1 MKRILVVYMLIF
13 LCVLSPYAQTNALIE
28 QMQKERAAIEQ
39 QISESEKLLAGTEG
53 DIATQ
58 VANLNTISALLK
70 ERKKLLEQT
79 KKDIRSLNAQTLK
92 LETEI
97 KQLQSEYD
105 ECSDRYADACRFYQH
120 QQVSFN
126 PITFLFS
133 SSTFKQLT
141 RRMRYIGEYSSSLES
156 LAVEIKEKQD
166 TLKSKKAQVELARE
180 EKLILQK
187 EQQKNEAAVAA
198 EEKSQRAIVNK
209 LKSKRTALKKEI
221 QSQQKKIT
229 ELNKEI
235 DRQIQLAIKE
245 QQKETQTGGT
255 LKVEEDIKLT
265 GSFESNKGKLPIPIT
280 GSYLIVGNY
289 GVQNVAGMKDVKINN
304 LGIDIQG
311 TEGSQARVIFNGV
324 VTTVFQQGKGQI
336 GVLVRHGKYISVYCN
351 LSEIAVKKGDE
362 LKTGDIIGNIHKS
375 DNGQRILH
383 FQLHKETAKL
393 NPMDWLRR

>member
-1 MKRILVVYMLIF
+1 MKRILVVYMLIS

-105 ECSDRYADACRFYQH
+105 ECSNRYADACRFYQH

-245 QQKETQTGGT
+245 QQKESQTGGT

>member
-1 MKRILVVYMLIF
+1 MKRILVVYMLIS

-166 TLKSKKAQVELARE
+166 TLKSKKAQIELARE

-209 LKSKRTALKKEI
+209 LKSKRSALKKEI

>member
-13 LCVLSPYAQTNALIE
+13 LCVVSYAQTNALIE

-166 TLKSKKAQVELARE
+166 TLKSKKAQIELARE

-209 LKSKRTALKKEI
+209 LKSKRSALKKEI

>member
-1 MKRILVVYMLIF
+1 MKRILVVYMLIS

-105 ECSDRYADACRFYQH
+105 ECSNRYADACRFYQH

-209 LKSKRTALKKEI
+209 LKSKRTALKREI

-245 QQKETQTGGT
+245 QQKETQTGGAI
-255 LKVEEDIKLT
+255 KVEEDIKLT

>member
-1 MKRILVVYMLIF
+1 MKKILVVYMLIS
-13 LCVLSPYAQTNALIE
+13 LCVLSSYAQTNALIE

-53 DIATQ
+53 DIAAQ

-280 GSYLIVGNY
+280 GSYLIVCNY

>member
-1 MKRILVVYMLIF
+1 MKRILVVYMLIS
-13 LCVLSPYAQTNALIE
+13 LCVVSYAQTNALIE

-105 ECSDRYADACRFYQH
+105 ECSNRYADACRFYQH

-126 PITFLFS
+126 PVTFLFS

-166 TLKSKKAQVELARE
+166 TLKSKKAQIELARE

-209 LKSKRTALKKEI
+209 LKSKRTALKREI

-245 QQKETQTGGT
+245 QQKETQTGGAI
-255 LKVEEDIKLT
+255 KVEEDIKLT

>member
-1 MKRILVVYMLIF
+1 MKRILVVYMLIS

-105 ECSDRYADACRFYQH
+105 ECSNRYADACRFYQH

-166 TLKSKKAQVELARE
+166 TLKSKKAQIELARE

-209 LKSKRTALKKEI
+209 LKSKRSALKKEI

-245 QQKETQTGGT
+245 QQKETQTGGA

>member
-1 MKRILVVYMLIF
+1 MKRILVVYMLIS

-105 ECSDRYADACRFYQH
+105 ECSNRYADACRFYQN

-166 TLKSKKAQVELARE
+166 TLKSKKAQIELARE

-209 LKSKRTALKKEI
+209 LKSKRSALKKEI

-245 QQKETQTGGT
+245 QQKETQTGGA

>member
-1 MKRILVVYMLIF
+1 MKKILVVYMLIS

-166 TLKSKKAQVELARE
+166 TLKSKKAQIELARE

-209 LKSKRTALKKEI
+209 LKSKRSALKKEI

>member
-1 MKRILVVYMLIF
+1 MKKILVVYMLIS

>member
-1 MKRILVVYMLIF
+1 MKRILVVYMLIS

-79 KKDIRSLNAQTLK
+79 KKDSRSLNAQTLK

-105 ECSDRYADACRFYQH
+105 ECSNRYADACRFYQH

-209 LKSKRTALKKEI
+209 LKSKRTALKREI

-245 QQKETQTGGT
+245 QQKETQTGGAI
-255 LKVEEDIKLT
+255 KVEEDIKLT

-311 TEGSQARVIFNGV
+311 AEGSQARVIFNGV

>member
-1 MKRILVVYMLIF
+1 MKRILVVYMLIS
-13 LCVLSPYAQTNALIE
+13 LCVVSYAQTNALIE

-79 KKDIRSLNAQTLK
+79 KKDIRSLNVQTLK

-105 ECSDRYADACRFYQH
+105 ECSNRYADACRFYQH

-166 TLKSKKAQVELARE
+166 TLKSKKAQIELARE

-209 LKSKRTALKKEI
+209 LKSKRTALKREI

-245 QQKETQTGGT
+245 QQKETQTGGAI
-255 LKVEEDIKLT
+255 KVEEDIKLT

>member
-1 MKRILVVYMLIF
+1 MKKILVVYMLIS

-53 DIATQ
+53 DIAAQ
-58 VANLNTISALLK
+58 VANLNTILALLK

>member
-1 MKRILVVYMLIF
+1 MKRILVVYMLIS
-13 LCVLSPYAQTNALIE
+13 LCVVSYAQTNALIE

-105 ECSDRYADACRFYQH
+105 ECSNRYADACRFYQH

-126 PITFLFS
+126 PVTFLFS

-166 TLKSKKAQVELARE
+166 TLKSKKAQIELARE

-209 LKSKRTALKKEI
+209 LKSKRTALKREI

-245 QQKETQTGGT
+245 QQKETQTGGA

>member
-1 MKRILVVYMLIF
+1 MKKILVVYMLIS

-53 DIATQ
+53 DIAAQ

-97 KQLQSEYD
+97 KQLQSEFD

-166 TLKSKKAQVELARE
+166 TLKSKKAQIELARE

>member
-1 MKRILVVYMLIF
+1 MKRILVVYMLIS
-13 LCVLSPYAQTNALIE
+13 LCVVSYAQTNALIE

-105 ECSDRYADACRFYQH
+105 ECSNRYADACRFYQH

-166 TLKSKKAQVELARE
+166 TLKSKKAQIELARE

-209 LKSKRTALKKEI
+209 LKSKRAALKREI

-245 QQKETQTGGT
+245 QQKETQTGGAI
-255 LKVEEDIKLT
+255 KVEEDIKLT

>member
-1 MKRILVVYMLIF
+1 MKKILVVYMLIS

-53 DIATQ
+53 DIAAQ

-105 ECSDRYADACRFYQH
+105 ECSNRYADACRFYQH

-166 TLKSKKAQVELARE
+166 TLKSKKAQIELARE

-336 GVLVRHGKYISVYCN
+336 GVLVRHGKFISVYCN

>member
-1 MKRILVVYMLIF
+1 MKRILVVYMLIS
-13 LCVLSPYAQTNALIE
+13 LCVVSYAQTNALIE

-105 ECSDRYADACRFYQH
+105 ECSNRYADACRFYQH

-166 TLKSKKAQVELARE
+166 TLKSKKAQIELARE

-245 QQKETQTGGT
+245 QQKETQTGGAI
-255 LKVEEDIKLT
+255 KVEEDIKLT

>member
-1 MKRILVVYMLIF
+1 MKRILVVYMLIS

-105 ECSDRYADACRFYQH
+105 ECSNRYADACRFYQH

-209 LKSKRTALKKEI
+209 LKSKRTALKREI

-245 QQKETQTGGT
+245 QQKETQTGGAI
-255 LKVEEDIKLT
+255 KVEEDIKLT

-311 TEGSQARVIFNGV
+311 AEGSQARVIFNGV

>member
-1 MKRILVVYMLIF
+1 MKKILVVYMLIS
-13 LCVLSPYAQTNALIE
+13 LCVLSSYAQTNALIE

-53 DIATQ
+53 DIAAQ

-166 TLKSKKAQVELARE
+166 TLKSKKAQIELARE

>member
-1 MKRILVVYMLIF
+1 MKRILVVYMLIS
-13 LCVLSPYAQTNALIE
+13 LCVVSPYAQTNALIE

-166 TLKSKKAQVELARE
+166 ALKSKKAQIELARE

-209 LKSKRTALKKEI
+209 LKSKRTALKREI

-245 QQKETQTGGT
+245 QQKETQTGGA

>member
-1 MKRILVVYMLIF
+1 MKRILIVYILIS
-13 LCVLSPYAQTNALIE
+13 LCVVSYAQTNALIE

-166 TLKSKKAQVELARE
+166 TLKSKKAQIELARE

-393 NPMDWLRR
+393 NPTDWLRR

>member
-1 MKRILVVYMLIF
+1 MKRILVVYMLIS
-13 LCVLSPYAQTNALIE
+13 LCVVSYAQTNALIE

-166 TLKSKKAQVELARE
+166 TLKSKKAQIELARE

-209 LKSKRTALKKEI
+209 LKSKRSALKKEI

>member
-1 MKRILVVYMLIF
+1 MKRILVVYMLIS
-13 LCVLSPYAQTNALIE
+13 LCVVSPYAQTNALIE

-105 ECSDRYADACRFYQH
+105 ECSNRYADACRFYQH

-166 TLKSKKAQVELARE
+166 TLKSKKVQIELARE

-209 LKSKRTALKKEI
+209 LKSKRTALKREI

-245 QQKETQTGGT
+245 QQKETQTGGAI
-255 LKVEEDIKLT
+255 KVEEDIKLT

>member
-1 MKRILVVYMLIF
+1 MLIS

-53 DIATQ
+53 DIAAQ

>member
-1 MKRILVVYMLIF
+1 MKRILVVYMLIS

-105 ECSDRYADACRFYQH
+105 ECSNRYADACRFYQH

-166 TLKSKKAQVELARE
+166 TLKSKKAQIELARE

-209 LKSKRTALKKEI
+209 LKSKRTALKREI

-245 QQKETQTGGT
+245 QQKETQTSGAI
-255 LKVEEDIKLT
+255 KVEEDIKLT

>member
-1 MKRILVVYMLIF
+1 MKRILVVYMLIS
-13 LCVLSPYAQTNALIE
+13 LCVVSPYAQTNALIE

-53 DIATQ
+53 DIAAQ

-166 TLKSKKAQVELARE
+166 TLKSKKAQIELARE

>member
-1 MKRILVVYMLIF
+1 MKRILVVYMLIS
-13 LCVLSPYAQTNALIE
+13 LCVVSYAQTNALIE

-105 ECSDRYADACRFYQH
+105 ECSNRYADACRFYQH

-166 TLKSKKAQVELARE
+166 TLKSKKAQIELARE

-209 LKSKRTALKKEI
+209 LKSKRTALKREI

-245 QQKETQTGGT
+245 QQKETQTGGAI
-255 LKVEEDIKLT
+255 KVEEDIKLT

>member
-1 MKRILVVYMLIF
+1 MKKILVVYMLIS

-53 DIATQ
+53 DIAAQ

-166 TLKSKKAQVELARE
+166 TLKSKKAQIELARE

-362 LKTGDIIGNIHKS
+362 LKTGDIIGNIHES

>member
-1 MKRILVVYMLIF
+1 MKKILVVYMLIS

-105 ECSDRYADACRFYQH
+105 ECSNRYADACRFYQH

-166 TLKSKKAQVELARE
+166 ALKSKKAQIELARE

-209 LKSKRTALKKEI
+209 LKSKRTALKREI

-245 QQKETQTGGT
+245 QQKETQTGGA
-255 LKVEEDIKLT
+255 LKVEEEIKLT

>member
-1 MKRILVVYMLIF
+1 MKRILVVYMLIS

-209 LKSKRTALKKEI
+209 LKSKRSALKKEI

>member
-1 MKRILVVYMLIF
+1 MKRILVVYMLIS
-13 LCVLSPYAQTNALIE
+13 LCVVSYAQTNALIE

-105 ECSDRYADACRFYQH
+105 ECSNRYADACRFYQH

-166 TLKSKKAQVELARE
+166 TLKSKKAQIELARE

-209 LKSKRTALKKEI
+209 LKSKRTALKREI

-245 QQKETQTGGT
+245 QQKETQTSGAI
-255 LKVEEDIKLT
+255 KVEEDIKLT

>member
-1 MKRILVVYMLIF
+1 MKRILVVYMLIS
-13 LCVLSPYAQTNALIE
+13 LCVVSPYAQTNALIE

-105 ECSDRYADACRFYQH
+105 ECSNRYADACRFYQH

-166 TLKSKKAQVELARE
+166 TLKSKKVQIELARE

-209 LKSKRTALKKEI
+209 LKSKRTALKREI

-245 QQKETQTGGT
+245 QQKETQTGGA

>member
-1 MKRILVVYMLIF
+1 MKKILVVYMLIS
-13 LCVLSPYAQTNALIE
+13 LCVVSPYAQTNALIE

-105 ECSDRYADACRFYQH
+105 ECSNRYADACRFYQH

-166 TLKSKKAQVELARE
+166 ALKSKKAQIELARE

-209 LKSKRTALKKEI
+209 LKSKRTALKREI

-245 QQKETQTGGT
+245 QQKETQTGGA
-255 LKVEEDIKLT
+255 LKVEEEIKLT